1 MFPLLEV
8 WLFGSSSNHF
18 DTLQNVKYILT
29 FTIVDEFLLLWI
41 LAGFSLKFPSRCKFL
56 VFCPPG
62 TKIMYYFRFEET
74 YSAPICKV
82 QSLFSNLL
90 SEIVRSDPILS
101 KIGFNLSST
110 IRSNLSSKIGCN
122 FFIQSFI

>member
-1 MFPLLEV
+1 MYLLLEV
-8 WLFGSSSNHF
+8 WLFESSSNHF
-18 DTLQNVKYILT
+18 DTLQNVEYILT
-29 FTIVDEFLLLWI
+29 FTIVDEFLLLCI

-56 VFCPPG
+56 AFCPPG

-74 YSAPICKV
+74 YCKV

-110 IRSNLSSKIGCN
+110 IRSNLSSKIACN
-122 FFIQSFI
+122 VFIQSFI

>member
-1 MFPLLEV
+1 MYLLLEV

-18 DTLQNVKYILT
+18 DTLQNVEYILT

-74 YSAPICKV
+74 YCKV